1 MKNEYTVVGGGSSD
15 DLHNNKNDSITMTHL
30 EVTVAVLA
38 PNLKRKERNSTK
50 NQVWN
55 HFDKIV
61 ENGMNGERCRYCHQ
75 IDTYTYINGTT
86 ALNQHLARCS
96 IYKSIF
102 EITSQYKI
110 NSTSDAR
117 APL

>member
-1 MKNEYTVVGGGSSD
+1 M
-15 DLHNNKNDSITMTHL
+15 
-30 EVTVAVLA
+30 TVAVLA

-61 ENGMNGERCRYCHQ
+61 ENGMNVERCRYCHQ

-96 IYKSIF
+96 IYKSTV
-102 EITSQYKI
+102 ETTSQSKKNFLVY
-110 NSTSDAR
+110 
-117 APL
+117 